1 LGLAFVSV
9 WVMAVLS
16 ASILSFVNYSKQII
30 INNDGILCK
39 TILNEKL
46 VNWSDIKDWGISYC
60 GQSRGQGNT
69 YDLYF
74 SEHECKVKNECRK
87 KLKGKM
93 MKIYVFQDDYSEVV
107 SEIIPFCSEKTN
119 VKPFIGKDK
128 YHFI

>member
-1 LGLAFVSV
+1 MS
-9 WVMAVLS
+9 
-16 ASILSFVNYSKQII
+16 
-30 INNDGILCK
+30 
-39 TILNEKL
+39 
-46 VNWSDIKDWGISYC
+46 
-60 GQSRGQGNT
+60 
-69 YDLYF
+69 
-74 SEHECKVKNECRK
+74 K